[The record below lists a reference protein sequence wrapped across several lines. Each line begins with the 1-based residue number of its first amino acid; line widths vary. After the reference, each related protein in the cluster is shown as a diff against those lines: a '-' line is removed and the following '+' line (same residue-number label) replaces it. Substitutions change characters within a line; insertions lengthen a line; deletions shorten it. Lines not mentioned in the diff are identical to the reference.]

1 MSKET
6 ITRTLLQEV
15 MFELYD
21 VSKGETKMS
30 KSLAKELAEKL
41 EEVEGGLNV
50 IEKVKLWLE
59 EEVKHNELVLDEKEL
74 LSDGS
79 YNIHYGR
86 YECVKSLLRQID
98 KWQKVWCDD

>member
-6 ITRTLLQEV
+6 ITETMLQEV
-15 MFELYD
+15 IFELYD
-21 VSKGETKMS
+21 VYYGNRIMS
-30 KSLAKELAEKL
+30 SEFEKELAEKL

-59 EEVKHNELVLDEKEL
+59 EEVKHNELVLDEKEM

-86 YECVKSLLRQID
+86 YECVKRLLRQID